1 MTVRLNRHNRDFA
14 PHNRAEK
21 RIVPQPARAIRSLP
35 QAMALVSHW
44 IE

>member
-1 MTVRLNRHNRDFA
+1 MTARLNRHNRDLA
-14 PHNRAEK
+14 PHNPSNRGAA
-21 RIVPQPARAIRSLP
+21 PQPALAIRSLP